1 MHFIGKECDVVPYTD
16 AYETIQSMPIVQA
29 DTANDNPETGETI
42 VLILNE
48 AIWMDET
55 MDHTLLNPNQLCAYG
70 MTVEEKSLSD
80 APILIATEEHK
91 FMLPLSSKGA
101 ILGVN
106 TITPTYKDL

>member
-55 MDHTLLNPNQLCAYG
+55 MDHTLLNPFGRQR
-70 MTVEEKSLSD
+70 K
-80 APILIATEEHK
+80 HK
-91 FMLPLSSKGA
+91 FMFLCCYQNWG
-101 ILGVN
+101 I
-106 TITPTYKDL
+106 